1 MSLRLLK
8 VEEGLFKGEVLYHAL
23 VQKTDEEKA
32 ALRSKIQNKEDTK
45 IKNKRIQDQNV
56 KRKEEVKE
64 EKLLKKRSKNPTE
77 NKGEEDNEEENYDF
91 LV

>member
-32 ALRSKIQNKEDTK
+32 VLRSNIQNKEDTK
-45 IKNKRIQDQNV
+45 LKNKKIQEQNV
-56 KRKEEVKE
+56 KRKEELKE
-64 EKLLKKRSKNPTE
+64 EKLLKKRSKNPTDKKEE
-77 NKGEEDNEEENYDF
+77 NDEEEENYDF